1 MTRPQPSMD
10 DPMQPSRRRIS
21 RALLCLGVPIV
32 PSLAS
37 AQGAQNFPNRPI
49 RLVVASAAGGILDTV
64 GRIVATGIAA
74 STGQNVVVE
83 NRAGA
88 GGILG
93 TEVVAKAAP
102 DGYTLA
108 KVATSHAI
116 NPGLYPKMPYDT
128 VKDLMPVSQTVNLT
142 NMLVVHPSVSAST
155 VQELI
160 ALARAR
166 PRSLTFGSA
175 GNGQSNHLSGEIFKL
190 MAGIDMI
197 HVPYKGS
204 APALVDVVAG
214 NTSMMFVDI
223 LSAMPHVRSGRLK
236 ALGVTGFRRSAA
248 APDIPT
254 IAEQGLPQFNGSTWL
269 GLVAPAG
276 TPADIV
282 ARLSAE
288 TARALNVPETRDRLL
303 AQGVEPVGSTPAQ
316 FAAHLDSEMQ
326 RYAAAIKA
334 SGAKVD

>member
-1 MTRPQPSMD
+1 MRPNAI
-10 DPMQPSRRRIS
+10 RTI
-21 RALLCLGVPIV
+21 LLCGALVVSTG
-32 PSLAS
+32 AA
-37 AQGAQNFPNRPI
+37 AQGAQGYPNRPI
-49 RLVVASAAGGILDTV
+49 KMVVASAAGGILDTV
-64 GRIVATGIAA
+64 GRLVATGIGA

-93 TEVVAKAAP
+93 TEVVAKAPP
-102 DGYTLA
+102 DGYTIG

-116 NPGLYPKMPYDT
+116 NPSLYPKMPYDT
-128 VKDLMPVSQTVNLT
+128 LKDFVPVSHTVNLT
-142 NMLVVHPSVSAST
+142 NVLVVHPSVPAST

-160 ALARAR
+160 ALAKAK

-175 GNGQSNHLSGEIFKL
+175 GNGQSNHLSGEIFKM
-190 MAGIDMI
+190 MAGIDML

-214 NTSMMFVDI
+214 STSMMFVDI
-223 LSAMPHVRSGRLK
+223 LSAMPHVKTGRLK
-236 ALGVTGFRRSAA
+236 ALGVTGFKRSPA
-248 APDIPT
+248 APDLPT
-254 IAEQGLPQFNGSTWL
+254 ISEQGLPQFNGSTWL

-276 TPADIV
+276 TPADVV
-282 ARLSAE
+282 AKLSAE
-288 TARALNVPETRDRLL
+288 TSKALNAPEVRDRLL

-316 FAAHLDSEMQ
+316 FTAHIETEMQ

>member
-1 MTRPQPSMD
+1 MD

-128 VKDLMPVSQTVNLT
+128 VKDLTPVSQTVNLT

-236 ALGVTGFRRSAA
+236 ALGVTGFRRSTA

-288 TARALNVPETRDRLL
+288 TARALNVPETRERLL

>member
-1 MTRPQPSMD
+1 MD

-32 PSLAS
+32 PGLAS

-128 VKDLMPVSQTVNLT
+128 VKDLTPVSQTVNLT

-236 ALGVTGFRRSAA
+236 ALGVTGFRRSTA

-288 TARALNVPETRDRLL
+288 TARALNAPETRERLL

>member
-1 MTRPQPSMD
+1 M
-10 DPMQPSRRRIS
+10 
-21 RALLCLGVPIV
+21 PIA
-32 PSLAS
+32 PGLAA
-37 AQGAQNFPNRPI
+37 AQGAQTFPNRPI

-116 NPGLYPKMPYDT
+116 NPALYPKMPYDT
-128 VKDLMPVSQTVNLT
+128 VKDLIPVSHTVNLT
-142 NMLVVHPSVSAST
+142 NMLVAHPSVGIAT

-160 ALARAR
+160 ARAKAR

-190 MAGIDMI
+190 MTGIDMI

-214 NTSMMFVDI
+214 NTSLMFVDI
-223 LSAMPHVRSGRLK
+223 LSALPHVRAGRLK
-236 ALGVTGFRRSAA
+236 ALGVTGLRRSAA
-248 APDIPT
+248 VPDMPT
-254 IAEQGLPQFNGSTWL
+254 IAEQGVPQFNGSTWL

-276 TPADIV
+276 TPVDIV

-288 TARALNVPETRDRLL
+288 TAKALNAPETRERLL

-316 FAAHLDSEMQ
+316 FAAHLDAEMQ